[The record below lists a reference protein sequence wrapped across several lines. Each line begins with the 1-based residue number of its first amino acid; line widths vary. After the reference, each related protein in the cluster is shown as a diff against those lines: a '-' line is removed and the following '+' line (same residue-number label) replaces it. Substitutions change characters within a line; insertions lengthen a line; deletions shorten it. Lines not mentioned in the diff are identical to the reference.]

1 MILENLILSGCIG
14 ALSSAL
20 ILYPREPIYPIP
32 IRVKEAARRSRS
44 LMRAKYGNLMDC
56 FRLPNYKP
64 DYSYRDKEDAFDA
77 FEAMRVSG
85 ILVDCKT
92 ISRGD
97 LRALYRLNH
106 SAYEH
111 ISERLKNQ
119 SEILGGSTGLNW
131 SAMELG
137 YHGL

>member
-44 LMRAKYGNLMDC
+44 LMRAKYGNLTDC
-56 FRLPNYKP
+56 FGLSNSKP
-64 DYSYRDKEDAFDA
+64 DRYRRDKENA
-77 FEAMRVSG
+77 FEAVRVSD

-97 LRALYRLNH
+97 LRALFRLNH
-106 SAYEH
+106 SDYEH
-111 ISERLKNQ
+111 ILERLKNQ

>member
-1 MILENLILSGCIG
+1 
-14 ALSSAL
+14 
-20 ILYPREPIYPIP
+20 
-32 IRVKEAARRSRS
+32 
-44 LMRAKYGNLMDC
+44 MRAKYGNLMDC

-97 LRALYRLNH
+97 LRALFRLNH
-106 SAYEH
+106 SDYEH
-111 ISERLKNQ
+111 ISERIKNQ

-131 SAMELG
+131 STAKLG
-137 YHGL
+137 Y

>member
-56 FRLPNYKP
+56 FGLSNSKP
-64 DYSYRDKEDAFDA
+64 DRYRRDKENA
-77 FEAMRVSG
+77 FEAVRVSD

-97 LRALYRLNH
+97 LRALFRLNH
-106 SAYEH
+106 SDYEH

-131 SAMELG
+131 STAKLG
-137 YHGL
+137 Y

>member
-56 FRLPNYKP
+56 FGLSNSKP
-64 DYSYRDKEDAFDA
+64 DRYRRDKENA
-77 FEAMRVSG
+77 FEAVRVSD